1 MLVAAGLAAMAVPL
15 RADMSGAA
23 KLIERARAD
32 LSRGDGIAAEV
43 DLRKALDAGAPKEAV
58 AASMGEAML
67 DQGERGKAREW
78 LEPGQFAPE
87 EAFHGFRMLGRLER
101 LDGNLVAAGHAY
113 DRALAINDKDA
124 GLWVD
129 IGRLRYAG
137 GEHMQAI
144 EAADHAL
151 SLDPASAP
159 ALEFRAEI
167 VRDQFGL
174 LAALPWFEAA
184 LAHDPNELQALGEY
198 AATLGDL
205 GRAKDMLAVTRHMLE
220 LNSRNPQALY
230 LQAVLA
236 ARADDNGLSRSLFDK
251 IGDRFDNVPGAML
264 LDSVLNLRS
273 GNFLLA
279 AETLEKLAAR
289 QPGNMRAQELLA
301 AAYYGAGSYSEVVRR
316 FDPLAGDG
324 AASPY
329 LLTTVARAHE
339 MLGERDRAAPLLD
352 RAANLN
358 DRATAAVSIGSEL
371 GGMLSRNNLAEAE
384 AAAEQRRTASPGN
397 ADAQALAGDVQLARS
412 SAPAA
417 LDRYRLAAKVRVSDS
432 LMERIAVAL
441 AQAGQ
446 GDAAAALVESH
457 LAQNP
462 SSRTARR
469 LVAALA
475 ARQGDWARAAQL
487 LANLRD
493 STGGGDVRLLAD
505 LSLAQVRSGNAGEAE
520 KTAAEAY
527 RLQPASAVTAQAWGM
542 ALVALK
548 QRPQDARALLDKAR
562 AIAGDN
568 PMLAEARSQ
577 LGG

>member
-1 MLVAAGLAAMAVPL
+1 MAVPL

-87 EAFHGFRMLGRLER
+87 EALLGRLER